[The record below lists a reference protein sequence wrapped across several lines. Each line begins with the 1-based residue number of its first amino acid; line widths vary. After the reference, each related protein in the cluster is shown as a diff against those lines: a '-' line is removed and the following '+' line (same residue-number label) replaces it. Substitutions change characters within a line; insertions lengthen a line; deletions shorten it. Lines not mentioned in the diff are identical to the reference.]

1 VTLSRRNLL
10 ALGLPAL
17 AGCAAG
23 RILPSTAAPDQLL
36 VNGRIVTMDPRRPRA
51 EAVALRDGK
60 FLAVGSTAE
69 IRELGGS
76 SAAVTDLQGKTVLP
90 GLIDAHIHGVS
101 SGRINLYSVDCA
113 VTTFAEL
120 KERIRRRARE
130 VPAGGWITGDKYDDT
145 KFDLGRPILRGDLDE
160 ITRDHAVVITHVG
173 GHDSFVNSR
182 ALELARITEDTPDP
196 DGGRIERT
204 AGGRAPSGILRE
216 KAMDLVLKLLP
227 PMSRDENRK
236 AAVWQLREFAKAGLT
251 AIHDADATIEDVRG
265 YMDAAQAGELPIRVY
280 LMVQFAEIEKLH
292 LWGLRTGFGNEML
305 RIGGTKLYT
314 DGAIAGRTARLSRPY
329 VGRPRD
335 FGILTVSQEE
345 LDRRVLLAHREGWQI
360 GVHANGDVAI
370 EMVLSSYEKAIRA
383 HPNADPRFRIEHC
396 TLVSPDILRRMKAL
410 GAIPTPFCTY
420 VYQHCEKWP
429 AYGEE
434 RLDWMFAMRSF
445 LDAGIP
451 ATGSSDYIPGP
462 FPPLLGMQSCVTRK
476 GKDGKVWGARQK
488 ITVDEAIRCYTRH
501 SAYASFDEHRLG
513 SIEPGKLADL
523 VVLGAD
529 PAAVD
534 PDALSTIPVEGTMVG
549 GRWVWRKS

>member
-1 VTLSRRNLL
+1 MTLSRRDLL

-17 AGCAAG
+17 AGCAVG
-23 RILPSTAAPDQLL
+23 RIAPAAAPDHLL
-36 VNGRIVTMDPRRPRA
+36 LNGRFVTMDPRRPRA

-60 FLAVGSTAE
+60 FLAVGSTDE
-69 IRELGGS
+69 M
-76 SAAVTDLQGKTVLP
+76 AALAGDRTTVTDLGGHTVLP

-113 VTTFAEL
+113 VPTLAEL
-120 KERIRRRARE
+120 KERILRRARE
-130 VPAGGWITGDKYDDT
+130 IAPGGWITGDKYDDT
-145 KFDLGRPILRGDLDE
+145 KFDLGRPLLRGDLDDV
-160 ITRDHAVVITHVG
+160 TRDHAVVITHVG
-173 GHDSFVNSR
+173 GHDCFVNSR
-182 ALELARITEDTPDP
+182 ALELAKISEGTPDP
-196 DGGRIERT
+196 DGGRIDRA
-204 AGGRAPSGILRE
+204 AGSRVPNGILRE
-216 KAMDLVLKLLP
+216 KAMDLVVKLVP
-227 PMSRDENRK
+227 PASREENRK

-251 AIHDADATIEDVRG
+251 AIHDADASIEDVRA
-265 YMDAAQAGELPIRVY
+265 YMDAALAGELPIRVY
-280 LMVQFAEIEKLH
+280 LMVQFAELEKLN
-292 LWGLRTGFGNEML
+292 LWGIRTGYGNEML

-314 DGAIAGRTARLSRPY
+314 DGAIAGRTARLSKPY
-329 VGRPRD
+329 VGRPQD

-345 LDRRVLLAHREGWQI
+345 LDRRVLLAHSEGWQV

-370 EMVLSSYEKAIRA
+370 EMVLSAYEKAIRA
-383 HPNADPRFRIEHC
+383 HPRPDPRFRIEHC

-429 AYGEE
+429 AYGED

-451 ATGSSDYIPGP
+451 VTGSSDYIPGP
-462 FPPLLGMQSCVTRK
+462 FPPLLGMQSCVTRR
-476 GKDGKVWGARQK
+476 GKDGKVWGPRQK
-488 ITVDEAIRCYTRH
+488 ITVEEAIRCYTRH
-501 SAYASFDEHRLG
+501 SAYASFDEHRQG
-513 SIEPGKLADL
+513 SIERGKLADL

-534 PDALSTIPVEGTMVG
+534 PDALSTIPVESTMVG